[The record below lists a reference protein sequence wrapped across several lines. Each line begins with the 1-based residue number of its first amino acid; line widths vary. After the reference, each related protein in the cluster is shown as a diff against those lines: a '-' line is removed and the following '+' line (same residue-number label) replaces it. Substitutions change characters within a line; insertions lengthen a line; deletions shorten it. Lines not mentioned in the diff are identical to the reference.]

1 MRIQKLIIGILIATS
16 ILLNVS
22 CAKEKDSPLPEPS
35 TANEAPVVVPPPTPP
50 PTIEAPPLSPLE
62 PIHPPAPVPTP
73 SPAPRPAPPPPFE
86 RSVTPEDAHYLPG
99 ELIEVRLTI
108 TNVSAETITF
118 SPYPPQI
125 RVTPRMDFD
134 RTLFLVAGG
143 TQPREV
149 SPDETIT
156 FDFAWD
162 QKDSQGQ
169 QASPGW
175 YAVSFR
181 DMNITQGDRGTM
193 FHSTARVLIQ
203 HPQGAVEKTIDLNQE
218 QTVNG
223 ITVTL
228 ERIELMVDGARFSA
242 FFIPPA
248 YTPPPAGPGLP
259 PAPVVTARAEY
270 SFSGVTRN
278 AGTAGFST
286 KDSGMRLVWGIGMH
300 KLDPVPSDATELVFT
315 ITQLNDWQGPW
326 EFKVPLE

>member
-1 MRIQKLIIGILIATS
+1 MKKLIILCATVLTALLLIS
-16 ILLNVS
+16 S
-22 CAKEKDSPLPEPS
+22 
-35 TANEAPVVVPPPTPP
+35 VVGCQQ
-50 PTIEAPPLSPLE
+50 
-62 PIHPPAPVPTP
+62 PPAPALAPASRP
-73 SPAPRPAPPPPFE
+73 APAPRPAPSPPFE
-86 RSVTPEDAHYLPG
+86 ESVTPEDAHYLPG

-228 ERIELMVDGARFSA
+228 ERIELNSSGMTVYA
-242 FFIPPA
+242 FNNPPG
-248 YTPPPAGPGLP
+248 YNLP
-259 PAPVVTARAEY
+259 PGQTAPAPSMWIQAEAEY
-270 SFSGVTRN
+270 STDGGAVKKAGSSGIRFLDN
-278 AGTAGFST
+278 
-286 KDSGMRLVWGIGMH
+286 GIRH
-300 KLDPVPSDATELVFT
+300 TWNNLDPAPKDAKELIFRILRLSEGGT
-315 ITQLNDWQGPW
+315 PGQGFEGPW